1 MNQHQEYVAYVFKQ
15 AFAKGLVKNRTEF
28 ARELNVAPS
37 TISHIINGDKKWV
50 GKTVERNAKLWA
62 DAHGI
67 EPDEAETERE
77 KAEMKKL
84 KVDLAS
90 GFIRAMLPK
99 EGIYPDPEEIVG
111 MAVLYA
117 EELLKQVN

>member
-1 MNQHQEYVAYVFKQ
+1 MSIYIQLLLVAAIVVF
-15 AFAKGLVKNRTEF
+15 
-28 ARELNVAPS
+28 
-37 TISHIINGDKKWV
+37 I
-50 GKTVERNAKLWA
+50 
-62 DAHGI
+62 
-67 EPDEAETERE
+67 
-77 KAEMKKL
+77 
-84 KVDLAS
+84 VDLS

>member
-1 MNQHQEYVAYVFKQ
+1 MN
-15 AFAKGLVKNRTEF
+15 
-28 ARELNVAPS
+28 
-37 TISHIINGDKKWV
+37 KKWV